1 MKPVNTDPVLQG
13 EGNVT
18 AARRV
23 RKSAEAFVAK
33 GKVAG
38 AARGAAPHTPAEAE
52 ALRAAEAKGLAKARR

>member
-1 MKPVNTDPVLQG
+1 MKPVKNDPVLQG
-13 EGNVT
+13 EGNIT

-23 RKSAEAFVAK
+23 RKSAENFVAD

-38 AARGAAPHTPAEAE
+38 AAKAAAPHTPAEAE

>member
-23 RKSAEAFVAK
+23 RKSAQAFVTN

-38 AARGAAPHTPAEAE
+38 AARAAAPHTPGEAE